1 MIFSQASRAT
11 LAFGLMLAGAS
22 FTTPAFADVAAAR
35 ATLESWTKINEPAI
49 NTETGEEVPQPTVVQ
64 RMLLNDE
71 NQQVASV
78 GVQISE
84 DGEEKKLIIEVPVG
98 VRLDSGLAIQID
110 QDNPVTLPYRV
121 CFPLGCFAE
130 ITIAD
135 DFVNKLKAGSMLA
148 VLVRPFH
155 SSEVIGLPF
164 SLAGFTAAYDGEAGG
179 IDKIIEAQEV
189 IGREIEAAQNQSVE
203 GLAERRRQEIQER
216 QQQQGGQPSQ

>member
-1 MIFSQASRAT
+1 MIFSKPSRAT
-11 LAFGLMLAGAS
+11 LAIGLFLAGAA
-22 FTTPAFADVAAAR
+22 FTTPAFADVTAAR
-35 ATLESWTKINEPAI
+35 ATLESWMKINEPGI

-64 RMLLNDE
+64 RMLLNEE

-78 GVQISE
+78 GIQISE

-110 QDNPVTLPYRV
+110 QDNPVTMPYRV

-130 ITIAD
+130 ITVAD
-135 DFVNKLKAGSMLA
+135 DFINKLKAGNMLA

-164 SLAGFTAAYDGEAGG
+164 SLAGFTAAYDGDAGSLERL
-179 IDKIIEAQEV
+179 IEAQEV
-189 IGREIEAAQNQSVE
+189 IGREMEAAQNQSVE
-203 GLAERRRQEIQER
+203 GLAERRRQEILDR
-216 QQQQGGQPSQ
+216 QQQGGQPSQ